1 MTYQVVILMLTPSNF
16 DPTKHLCHVTLISA
30 FYWKVIEN
38 KIRRNIIFINIDSEH
53 VLFNEVNLYQLF

>member
-1 MTYQVVILMLTPSNF
+1 MLTPSNF

-38 KIRRNIIFINIDSEH
+38 KIRHNIIFINIDSEH